1 MAAVS
6 ETLIDAIVT
15 RLNAGTFTTSFTAAK
30 RLFPR
35 FKLEDITATV
45 VDVFAGGVEFSKL
58 DRAGNYLKSYEI
70 KLVILSPLTA
80 NTNAALSPFLELSEE
95 IKNDLAT
102 RTMSGLP
109 LVEIETDDSINFELV
124 QTAGLISILINL
136 TYRGG

>member
-45 VDVFAGGVEFSKL
+45 VDVFAGGVEFSKI

-70 KLVILSPLTA
+70 KLVVLSPLTA
-80 NTNAALSPFLELSEE
+80 NTNAALSPFLELS
-95 IKNDLAT
+95 
-102 RTMSGLP
+102 
-109 LVEIETDDSINFELV
+109 
-124 QTAGLISILINL
+124 
-136 TYRGG
+136 